1 MDKKLEQMIGDFDK
15 IMALFNK
22 METSTIED
30 VESLKEEVE
39 LLQKDLK
46 ERYEEPDSKG

>member
-1 MDKKLEQMIGDFDK
+1 MDKKLEQMMGDFDR
-15 IMALFNK
+15 IMSLFNK

-46 ERYEEPDSKG
+46 ERYEELDSKG